1 MAEERVQRKLVAILA
16 ADVVGYSRLIRA
28 DEEGALSALNSLRKD
43 IVDPKVAEHHGGIVK
58 PMGDRMLAEFPS
70 VVDADSRRR
79 LCGTGAAFGTGT
91 AFGTRTAFAPH
102 FGHGAVASVIA
113 ISQASRSGRPA
124 AWR

>member
-28 DEEGALSALNSLRKD
+28 DEEGALSALSSLRKD

-79 LCGTGAAFGTGT
+79 LCGTG
-91 AFGTRTAFAPH
+91 TAFAPH

-113 ISQASRSGRPA
+113 LSQASRSGRST